1 MFGSWFFPLQFLS
14 TRIIFNVSNPVS
26 LLKTSLSMEGSW
38 HSLWVE
44 AMAKKKKKNKI
55 SLCLELTNLEARE
68 WTLQLK

>member
-1 MFGSWFFPLQFLS
+1 MVADFFPLQFLS
-14 TRIIFNVSNPVS
+14 TGIIFNVSNPMS
-26 LLKTSLSMEGSW
+26 LLKISLNMEGSW

-44 AMAKKKKKNKI
+44 ATTKKKKKRNKI